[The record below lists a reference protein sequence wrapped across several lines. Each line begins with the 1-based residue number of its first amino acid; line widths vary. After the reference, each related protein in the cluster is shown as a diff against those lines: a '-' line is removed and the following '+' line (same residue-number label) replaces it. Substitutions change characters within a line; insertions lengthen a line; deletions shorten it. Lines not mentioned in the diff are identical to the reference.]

1 MAVVAGG
8 ARDKEEEK
16 VGKVAVGGGG
26 EIRLNVSKWM
36 A

>member
-16 VGKVAVGGGG
+16 VGKVAVGGQVRGRGG
-26 EIRLNVSKWM
+26 
-36 A
+36 